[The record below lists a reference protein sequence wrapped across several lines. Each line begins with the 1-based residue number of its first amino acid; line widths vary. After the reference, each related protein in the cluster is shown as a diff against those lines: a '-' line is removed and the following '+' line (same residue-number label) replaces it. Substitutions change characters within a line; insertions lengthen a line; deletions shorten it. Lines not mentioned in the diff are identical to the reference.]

1 MKNAF
6 ALIFPFSASVSYNA
20 ATGTMSHFTVM
31 CRLVNHFFWI
41 WNFVPLRWLG
51 VILTAEVTMK
61 RFHLITLGAATLL
74 STTVLAQQ
82 SPPAPAP
89 TPSPTTNATTNVAPM
104 KHTGEWR
111 ASKVIG
117 LDIYN
122 SQNEKIGDINEILI
136 DKDGKVAGYVVG
148 VGGFL
153 GMGEHDVLV
162 KMDQIKF
169 VSETVK
175 RSESASSTTR
185 SDVRPSTDR
194 RVERTVD
201 EKWYPDH
208 GIMNATKDQLKA
220 LPEFKYSSYN

>member
-1 MKNAF
+1 
-6 ALIFPFSASVSYNA
+6 
-20 ATGTMSHFTVM
+20 
-31 CRLVNHFFWI
+31 
-41 WNFVPLRWLG
+41 
-51 VILTAEVTMK
+51 MK
-61 RFHLITLGAATLL
+61 RLNVLTLCAATLL

-82 SPPAPAP
+82 APTTQAPAP
-89 TPSPTTNATTNVAPM
+89 SQTTTSAPVNSV

-122 SQNEKIGDINEILI
+122 PQNEKIGDINEILV

-162 KMDQIKF
+162 KTDQIKF
-169 VSETVK
+169 VNETVK
-175 RSESASSTTR
+175 RSETTTTTAR
-185 SDVRPSTDR
+185 PDARPSNDR
-194 RVERTVD
+194 RVERAVD